1 MGFDKSVMEFHE
13 IVIFYFFSDAYGKV
27 NVIMNKWALLRLIW
41 LLQQHSLEYTWILRG
56 LHKWKTI
63 FFMTGSN
70 FLAVD
75 RSILLD
81 AAVDHFL
88 FTVNLNQNPD
98 SLNSLFLNTL
108 CSGVR
113 CIFIPKNDLSI
124 TKTPFKWRTLHC
136 HLLLR

>member
-1 MGFDKSVMEFHE
+1 
-13 IVIFYFFSDAYGKV
+13 
-27 NVIMNKWALLRLIW
+27 
-41 LLQQHSLEYTWILRG
+41 
-56 LHKWKTI
+56 
-63 FFMTGSN
+63 MTGSN

-81 AAVDHFL
+81 VAVDHFL

-124 TKTPFKWRTLHC
+124 TKTPFK
-136 HLLLR
+136 